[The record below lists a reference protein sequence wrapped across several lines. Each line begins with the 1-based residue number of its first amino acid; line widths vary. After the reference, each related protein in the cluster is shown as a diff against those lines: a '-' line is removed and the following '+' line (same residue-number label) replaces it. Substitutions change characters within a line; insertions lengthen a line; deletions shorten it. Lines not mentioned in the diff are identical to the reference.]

1 MIRIGQVGLGAW
13 GKNLL
18 RNFYYLP
25 GCELGIG
32 CDQDAQRL
40 ERFRREYPS
49 VRFTTDFGEI
59 LSDQKLQ
66 AVVVATPPESHYSL
80 AKASLKAGKDVF
92 VEKPLVLRL
101 EEGEELVEL
110 ANRKRRVLMV
120 GHIMEYHPAT
130 LKLKDLIKGGVLGRV
145 YYLYSTRVN
154 LGKVREIENALW
166 SFAPHDVSI
175 ILYLLEEEPVRVT
188 ANGMAYLREG
198 IEDVAFATLYFEGG
212 MLAHIHVSWLDPH
225 KIRKVTVVGQKKMA
239 VFDDMESAE
248 KIRIYDKGVD
258 YSRDY
263 ESYGEYLSL
272 RHGDILIPRLNLVEP
287 LRSECEHFLSCVE
300 ERATP
305 RSDGKDGL
313 RVLKV
318 LGAAQKSLENGGTPV
333 EIQRSFASNRRGVKP
348 VGKILN
354 PNIETCS

>member
-1 MIRIGQVGLGAW
+1 MVKIGQVGLGAW

-25 GCELGIG
+25 RCELKIG
-32 CDQDAQRL
+32 CDQDSQRL
-40 ERFRREYPS
+40 ERFRREYSS

-59 LSDQKLQ
+59 LSDEELQ
-66 AVVVATPPESHYSL
+66 AVVVATPPESHYPL
-80 AKASLKAGKDVF
+80 AKAALKAGKDCF
-92 VEKPLVLRL
+92 VEKPLVLKV

-110 ANRKRRVLMV
+110 AQREGNVLMV
-120 GHIMEYHPAT
+120 GHIMEYHPAA
-130 LKLKDLIKGGVLGRV
+130 LKLKELIDSGELGKI

-175 ILYLLEEEPVRVT
+175 ILYLLDEEPVRVT

-198 IEDVAFATLYFEGG
+198 IEDVAFSTLYFADG

-258 YSRDY
+258 THKDY
-263 ESYGEYLSL
+263 ASYGEYLSL
-272 RHGDILIPRLNLVEP
+272 RHGDILIPKLDLVEP
-287 LRSECEHFLSCVE
+287 LKAECAHFLQCVE
-300 ERATP
+300 NRSTP
-305 RSDGKDGL
+305 KSDGRDGL
-313 RVLKV
+313 RVLRV
-318 LGAAQKSLENGGTPV
+318 LAAAQRSLENGGTPI
-333 EIQRSFASNRRGVKP
+333 EIPQG
-348 VGKILN
+348 GTL
-354 PNIETCS
+354 T

>member
-25 GCELGIG
+25 GCQLKVG
-32 CDQDAQRL
+32 CDQDPQRL
-40 ERFRREYPS
+40 DRFRKEYPS
-49 VRFTTDFGEI
+49 VKYTTDFEQI
-59 LSDQKLQ
+59 IADKDLQ
-66 AVVVATPPESHYSL
+66 AVVVATPPESHFSL
-80 AKASLKAGKDVF
+80 AKASLEAGKDVF
-92 VEKPLVLRL
+92 VEKPLVLRV
-101 EEGEELVEL
+101 EEGEALVEL
-110 ANRKRRVLMV
+110 ARSKGKILMV

-130 LKLKDLIKGGVLGRV
+130 LKLKELIQKGEFGKV

-154 LGKVREIENALW
+154 LGEVRETENALW

-175 ILYLLEEEPVRVT
+175 ILYLLEQEPVRVT

-198 IEDVAFATLYFEGG
+198 IEDVAFATLYFDEGV
-212 MLAHIHVSWLDPH
+212 LAHIHVSWLDPH

-248 KIRIYDKGVD
+248 KIKIYDKGVGYNKD
-258 YSRDY
+258 YQ
-263 ESYGEYLSL
+263 SYGEYLSL

-287 LRSECEHFLSCVE
+287 LRSECEHFLRCVE
-300 ERATP
+300 GRATP
-305 RSDGKDGL
+305 RSDGIEGL

-318 LGAAQKSLENGGTPV
+318 LHAAQRSLESGGNPV
-333 EIQRSFASNRRGVKP
+333 EIS
-348 VGKILN
+348 
-354 PNIETCS
+354 